1 MDSVGPWSSLPA
13 RHAFVDAGERLEL
26 GCERVSHADERG
38 TSQARAGRPG
48 VELVAII
55 DGRSSVHRLPA
66 RGTVVL
72 GRGNKVDVVLDH
84 ASVSRRHACLHLGE
98 QLTVEDLGSANG
110 TRLVTTRTG
119 AHTTAQTLD
128 QRLEPHART
137 PVSKTAAI
145 HLGSVIVLVRQ
156 VTEEETKLAVPEGMV
171 LASPAMKKL
180 FELVDRIAVSPL
192 SILLVGETGAGKD
205 VVARAI
211 HRRSPRSSGPF
222 VAVNCAA
229 LPEQLIETELF
240 GHDRG
245 AFTGAAIA
253 KPGLIETASTG
264 TAFLDELGELPLAQ
278 QGKLLRV
285 LEAGEVQ
292 RIGALKPRPIDVRF
306 IAATNRD
313 LGRAI
318 DAGAFRRD
326 LFFRLAGMTL
336 SIPPLRER
344 REDILPLARHYAAR
358 AASTIGRPA
367 PEISSDALQMLERH
381 AFPGNVRELR
391 NIVERAVALAG
402 SNRIETEH
410 LHLEPPSS
418 GSLAA
423 AADTNAPRRNDDE
436 RQRIID
442 ALARCAGNQ
451 TRAAEVLGISR
462 RTLVNRL
469 GEYGLARPLRDRK

>member
-1 MDSVGPWSSLPA
+1 M
-13 RHAFVDAGERLEL
+13 DAGERLEL
-26 GCERVSHADERG
+26 VWERVNRGEERG
-38 TSQARAGRPG
+38 TPTAGALI
-48 VELVAII
+48 ELVAII
-55 DGRSSVHRLPA
+55 EGRSSVHRLPA

-98 QLTVEDLGSANG
+98 QVMVEDLGSANG
-110 TRLVTTRTG
+110 TRLVTTRID
-119 AHTTAQTLD
+119 AQSTAQTVN
-128 QRLEPHART
+128 QRLEPHVRT
-137 PVSKTAAI
+137 PVARTAAI
-145 HLGSVIVLVRQ
+145 HLGSVIVLVRH
-156 VTEEETKLAVPEGMV
+156 VTEEETRPVVPDGMV
-171 LASPAMKKL
+171 IASPAMKKL

-211 HRRSPRSSGPF
+211 HQRSPRGPGPF

-229 LPEQLIETELF
+229 LPEQLIEAELF

-245 AFTGAAIA
+245 AFTGATIA
-253 KPGLIETASTG
+253 KPGLLETASTG
-264 TAFLDELGELPLAQ
+264 TAFLDEIGELPLAQ

-313 LGRAI
+313 LGREI
-318 DAGAFRRD
+318 DGGSFRRD

-336 SIPPLRER
+336 AIPPLRER
-344 REDILPLARHYAAR
+344 REDIPPLARHFATR
-358 AASTIGRPA
+358 AAKAIGRPA
-367 PEISSDALQMLERH
+367 PEISSNALELLERH

-391 NIVERAVALAG
+391 NVIERAVALAG
-402 SNRIETEH
+402 ESPIGTEH

-418 GSLAA
+418 NQMLAASPAVAA
-423 AADTNAPRRNDDE
+423 AAVSDPRRKDE
-436 RQRIID
+436 RQRILD
-442 ALARCAGNQ
+442 ALAQCGGNQ

-469 GEYGLARPLRDRK
+469 GEYGIARPLRDRK